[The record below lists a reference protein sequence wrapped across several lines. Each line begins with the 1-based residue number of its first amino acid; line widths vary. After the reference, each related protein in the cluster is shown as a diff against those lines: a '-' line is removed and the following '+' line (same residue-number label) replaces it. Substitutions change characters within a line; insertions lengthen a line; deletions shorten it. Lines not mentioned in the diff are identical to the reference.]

1 MLDLKLIRQEPDFIK
16 EKLATRGVDPADIDD
31 LLGLDA
37 QRRELIVKSETMKA
51 QRNTVSDEISQ
62 LKRNKEDANDKITE
76 MRQVSADIKKI
87 DADLDTLKAQVHDA
101 AAHLPNIP
109 NDNVPVGLTEDGSV
123 EIRKWGEKPNLDF
136 KPKAHYEL
144 GEDLGILDFEAGAK
158 VSGSR
163 YLYYLG
169 LGARLERAVYN
180 FFLDEN
186 TKAGFK
192 EVLPPYIVN
201 DDSMYGTGQFPKFK
215 EDVYQLRDE
224 DMTLIPTAEVPL
236 VNYYRDEVIPEED
249 LPVWF
254 TALTPAFRSEAGSAG
269 RDTRGLIRLHQFNKV
284 EMVKFCKPE
293 NSWDEL
299 EALTKHAES
308 LLQKLGLAYH
318 VITLTTSDMSFTAA
332 MTHDLEV
339 WFPEQN
345 AYREISSCSNTTD
358 FQARRAHIQY
368 RDDNG
373 KLQYVHALNGSGL
386 AVGRAVAAIME
397 NYQNADGSITVPDV
411 LVPYMG
417 GVTRITK

>member
-51 QRNTVSDEISQ
+51 QRYTVSDEISQ

-180 FFLDEN
+180 FFLDE
-186 TKAGFK
+186 TPRLA
-192 EVLPPYIVN
+192 
-201 DDSMYGTGQFPKFK
+201 
-215 EDVYQLRDE
+215 LRKSY
-224 DMTLIPTAEVPL
+224 PL
-236 VNYYRDEVIPEED
+236 
-249 LPVWF
+249 
-254 TALTPAFRSEAGSAG
+254 
-269 RDTRGLIRLHQFNKV
+269 
-284 EMVKFCKPE
+284 
-293 NSWDEL
+293 
-299 EALTKHAES
+299 
-308 LLQKLGLAYH
+308 
-318 VITLTTSDMSFTAA
+318 TS
-332 MTHDLEV
+332 
-339 WFPEQN
+339 
-345 AYREISSCSNTTD
+345 
-358 FQARRAHIQY
+358 
-368 RDDNG
+368 
-373 KLQYVHALNGSGL
+373 
-386 AVGRAVAAIME
+386 
-397 NYQNADGSITVPDV
+397 
-411 LVPYMG
+411 
-417 GVTRITK
+417 